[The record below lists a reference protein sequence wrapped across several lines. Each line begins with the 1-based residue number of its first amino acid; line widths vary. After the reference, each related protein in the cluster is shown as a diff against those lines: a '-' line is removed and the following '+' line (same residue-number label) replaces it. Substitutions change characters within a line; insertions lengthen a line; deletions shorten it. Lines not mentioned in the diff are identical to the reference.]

1 MDSIFI
7 TLYVF
12 NADYLC
18 KFTLMHYYSHQ
29 RNMKTRLLI
38 ISFLLIC
45 ISSYAQN
52 NKYSTLY
59 YQRSTLF
66 EVLPTDSN
74 DIVFLGNSITNGAEW
89 HEFFDN
95 TAIKN
100 RGISGDVCQGVY
112 DRLET
117 ITNGKP
123 NKIFLMIGV
132 NDIARDTSIDSVAVG
147 IERIIDKIKVDSPK
161 TRIYVQSILPLN
173 EETEMFQSHTKRYLE
188 IPLLNNKIEEIARKQ
203 CVTYIDVYSSLV
215 IPNTDKLDLQY
226 SNDGLHLMGQGYM
239 KWVEVLRPY
248 VEE

>member
-1 MDSIFI
+1 
-7 TLYVF
+7 
-12 NADYLC
+12 
-18 KFTLMHYYSHQ
+18 
-29 RNMKTRLLI
+29 MKTRLII
-38 ISFLLIC
+38 ISFLLVC

-52 NKYSTLY
+52 NKYSTFY

-95 TAIKN
+95 TNIKN

-123 NKIFLMIGV
+123 DKIFLMIGV
-132 NDIARDTSIDSVAVG
+132 NDIARDTSIDSVALG
-147 IERIIDKIKVDSPK
+147 IERIIDKIKVDSPR

-173 EETEMFQSHTKRYLE
+173 EETEMFQSHSKRYLE
-188 IPLLNNKIEEIARKQ
+188 IPLLNKKMKEIAREQ

-226 SNDGLHLMGQGYM
+226 SNDGLHLMGQGYL

>member
-1 MDSIFI
+1 M
-7 TLYVF
+7 YVL
-12 NADYLC
+12 NAGYLC
-18 KFTLMHYYSHQ
+18 NFTLMHYYSHQ
-29 RNMKTRLLI
+29 RSMKTRFI
-38 ISFLLIC
+38 IITFLLIC

-52 NKYSTLY
+52 NSHSTFY

-89 HEFFDN
+89 YELFNN
-95 TAIKN
+95 TNLKN

-132 NDIARDTSIDSVAVG
+132 NDIARDTSIDSVALG
-147 IERIIDKIKVDSPK
+147 IERIIDKIKVDSPR

-173 EETEMFQSHTKRYLE
+173 EETEMFQSHSKRYLE
-188 IPLLNNKIEEIARKQ
+188 IPLLNKKMKEIAREQ

-226 SNDGLHLMGQGYM
+226 SNDGLHLMGQGYL